1 MTACIPSRVR
11 DHDVWSAAAAVSRCL
26 RNHDIAGARRCLA
39 IMDDYL
45 GRFGGLSLSAESVR
59 AVESAR
65 NEWTRRPLVTVT
77 VYK

>member
-1 MTACIPSRVR
+1 MANSVPSRVS

-26 RNHDIAGARRCLA
+26 RNHDVAGARRCMS

-45 GRFGGLSLSAESVR
+45 GRFEGLSLSHETAR